1 MSKKKR
7 GVEPTFTVPK
17 FKVGEWVRLRVYGDP
32 EDYKDDDYDFERNAI
47 ARAIKMEGS
56 AIAVKAI
63 DWRPHGRRTPDDF
76 RWFYQLSGLG
86 DEWFLEALLENAAKP
101 KSAAAGK

>member
-1 MSKKKR
+1 MAVKKR
-7 GVEPTFTVPK
+7 GAEPK
-17 FKVGEWVRLRVYGDP
+17 FTEPKFNVGEWVRLRVYGDP
-32 EDYKDDDYDFERNAI
+32 EFYENDDYDFERDAI

-86 DEWFLEALLENAAKP
+86 DEWILEDLLENAANP

>member
-1 MSKKKR
+1 MSTDKP
-7 GVEPTFTVPK
+7 EPK

-32 EDYKDDDYDFERNAI
+32 GFYENDDYDFERNAI

-63 DWRPHGRRTPDDF
+63 DWRQHGRRTPDDF

-86 DEWFLEALLENAAKP
+86 DEWILEDLLENATKP
-101 KSAAAGK
+101 EYSTEWKAAEK